1 MLAGMLLVRKL
12 RDEFVGIRRVSWQVF
27 GICHIGKAKTII
39 TN

>member
-27 GICHIGKAKTII
+27 GICHIGKAKKP
-39 TN
+39 